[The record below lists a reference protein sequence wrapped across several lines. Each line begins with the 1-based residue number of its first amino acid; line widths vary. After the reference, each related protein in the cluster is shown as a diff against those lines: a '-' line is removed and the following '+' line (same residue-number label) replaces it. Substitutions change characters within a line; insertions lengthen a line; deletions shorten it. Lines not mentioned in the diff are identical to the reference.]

1 MNTDEINKEER
12 LQQMKIFEDLMETSN
27 SLVNDL
33 LPKYNITREKIL
45 EVNFYFF
52 VFFCI
57 QIKIIYFLTI
67 SSNRLSLK
75 HVQLIKVIKFH

>member
-45 EVNFYFF
+45 EVFIFSFFF
-52 VFFCI
+52 VY
-57 QIKIIYFLTI
+57 K
-67 SSNRLSLK
+67 LK
-75 HVQLIKVIKFH
+75 